1 MYKSMVKYIMTILAL
16 LIVFGCSNTKNSND
30 KVLAEVGSKKLYLS
44 DVSAVLPNDLDLAD
58 SSLMADDYIKKWVKQ
73 ELMLLKAEEN
83 LSSQQ
88 KNLEKEIEEYR
99 NSLIIY
105 KYKNNLMAQR
115 MDTTVSET
123 EINDYYENN
132 TDNFKLNTNIVKA
145 IFIKIPDDLSKSG
158 QLKEMCN
165 DTTNTGIN
173 ELREYCVQYAK
184 LFDIFTDHWVD
195 FRLVTQNLPE
205 QVENSGQFLRQ
216 NSVIEMNDSDYYYL
230 VSIVD
235 YKLKNDQA
243 PREYVRDNIKNLIL
257 NRRKIDFLKE
267 LESTI
272 YSEGLRKNNFKIYN
286 SDETE

>member
-1 MYKSMVKYIMTILAL
+1 MYKSMVKYIMTFLAL
-16 LIVFGCSNTKNSND
+16 LIVFGCSNTKSND

-73 ELMLLKAEEN
+73 ELILLKAEEN

-88 KNLEKEIEEYR
+88 KNLEKEMEEYR

-132 TDNFKLNTNIVKA
+132 ADNFKLNTNIVKA
-145 IFIKIPDDLSKSG
+145 IFIKIPGDLSNPER
-158 QLKEMCN
+158 LKAMCS
-165 DTTNTGIN
+165 DTSDTGIN

-184 LFDIFTDHWVD
+184 AFDIFTDHWVD
-195 FRLVTQNLPE
+195 FRLVTKNLPE
-205 QVENSGQFLRQ
+205 QVENTGQFLRQ

>member
-145 IFIKIPDDLSKSG
+145 IFIKIPDDLSNPG

-173 ELREYCVQYAK
+173 ELREYCMQYAK